1 MMIFRLFLRSKH
13 FFLEPNGRRRKC
25 RRDYSPPYCGTER
38 LQPALLRA
46 NKQIHDE
53 ASAVFH
59 CDNTFDFILGLS
71 HRYVAKHEED
81 SSLGNIWNP
90 APAIQDNLTR
100 LSPRDMK
107 KIREFVLVIP
117 LPPKV
122 GWAGSARLRYVE

>member
-1 MMIFRLFLRSKH
+1 MIFRLFLRSKH
-13 FFLEPNGRRRKC
+13 FFLEPNGRPRKC
-25 RRDYSPPYCGTER
+25 RRDYSPLYCGTER

-46 NKQIHDE
+46 NEQIHDE
-53 ASAVFH
+53 ASAVFRG
-59 CDNTFDFILGLS
+59 DNTFDFILGLS

-81 SSLGNIWNP
+81 SSLGNIWIP

-107 KIREFVLVIP
+107 KIRECVLVIR